1 MASSKELTALE
12 KVYVQ
17 HEGRIFVDHFR
28 CLTSKCIFFFYLGGL
43 QMQHEK
49 KSNSFKYQEFK
60 LFLFDSER
68 EINNQH

>member
-28 CLTSKCIFFFYLGGL
+28 FLTSKCFVFCFVFFNSEDFRYNMKKNRIHLSIKNL
-43 QMQHEK
+43 NCSCLTAREK
-49 KSNSFKYQEFK
+49 
-60 LFLFDSER
+60 
-68 EINNQH
+68 